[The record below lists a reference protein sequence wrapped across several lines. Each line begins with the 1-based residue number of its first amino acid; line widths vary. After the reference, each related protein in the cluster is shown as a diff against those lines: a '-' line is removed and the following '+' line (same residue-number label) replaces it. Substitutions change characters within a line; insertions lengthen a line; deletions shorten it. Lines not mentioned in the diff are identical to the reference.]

1 MHNTQNTIKVHGQ
14 EIKGQGHSVT

>member
-1 MHNTQNTIKVHGQ
+1 MHNTQNAIKVHGQ